1 MIEIIDQKYIKVTG
15 GQSNWKYPKTI
26 LTTVDN
32 VAYLEFDV
40 TYDDHDEEAHGDFTW
55 TEYYTYVLTCNVVFT
70 NGTSI
75 DTTIYRK
82 KLAYKKRSKTNEQN
96 PMSVR
101 KTFDDMINQ
110 IQKEFI
116 AAKTSFQTAIRNE
129 AFELLMTNKL
139 INQKTL

>member
-1 MIEIIDQKYIKVTG
+1 MIEIIDQKYIKITS
-15 GQSNWKYPKTI
+15 GQSKWEYPKTI
-26 LTTVDN
+26 ITTVDN
-32 VAYLEFDV
+32 VSFLEFNV
-40 TYDDHDEEAHGDFTW
+40 TYDDHDYECHKDFTR
-55 TEYYTYVLTCNVVFT
+55 TEYYTYVVTCNVVFT

-75 DTTIYRK
+75 NTIIYRN
-82 KLAYKKRSKTNEQN
+82 KLAYKEHSDTSEQN

-101 KTFDDMINQ
+101 KTFDDMIDK